1 MINPQKLVNVTP
13 LDIKVDTM
21 PVNNTKRPKSLVSK
35 ASYAAQIEIAI
46 RGMVKIKTGILVKID
61 SFIRINKD
69 SFAYFLF
76 DIIPGLEFAE
86 AAAFIDNSLL
96 TSDAQAIKNKFWL
109 DENEGGYKKMSLLH
123 SDPQAYFE
131 LLKNAGGAE
140 A

>member
-1 MINPQKLVNVTP
+1 MHEIDLNYVNGIAGPEFIDYVLHKFEFEQDRQPDALSPELLDSIVNYGRHNKQVT
-13 LDIKVDTM
+13 
-21 PVNNTKRPKSLVSK
+21 
-35 ASYAAQIEIAI
+35 
-46 RGMVKIKTGILVKID
+46 
-61 SFIRINKD
+61 KD